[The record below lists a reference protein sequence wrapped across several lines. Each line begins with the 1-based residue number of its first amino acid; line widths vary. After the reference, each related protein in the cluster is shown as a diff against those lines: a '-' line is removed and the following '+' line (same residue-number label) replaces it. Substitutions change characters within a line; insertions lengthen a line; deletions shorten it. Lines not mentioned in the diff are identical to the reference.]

1 MKADVSIHKREMN
14 LAAYIKTNGGE
25 LVAVDK
31 ATGFYHFATTV
42 SESDWR
48 VRHSNSCCIK
58 VDSEMLSLK
67 RMMM

>member
-1 MKADVSIHKREMN
+1 MKSDVSIHKREMN
-14 LAAYIKTNGGE
+14 LAAYIKMNGGE
-25 LVAVDK
+25 LISVDK
-31 ATGFYHFATTV
+31 AGGMYHFATSL
-42 SESDWR
+42 SESEWR